1 MQSQNLGK
9 MRVNKKMFNKDKR
22 KEYKHNRRLERQL
35 KQTTQLKAWRQ
46 A

>member
-22 KEYKHNRRLERQL
+22 KEYKNDRRLQRQL
-35 KQTTQLKAWRQ
+35 KQTSQLKSWR
-46 A
+46 